1 VLGGTY
7 VAVLGADIESV
18 RDSEAAVPGGDRV
31 DTNRNAGLDALRGG
45 GAQSPTATLTVPSAQ
60 VPLALPTVPGR
71 TVSSTITLDGPFT
84 ILDLD
89 LTLDI
94 THPND
99 PDLTATLVA
108 LDPVPG
114 GTDDV
119 SVLLF
124 SGQGIG
130 GTRANFT
137 GTVFDDAAGT
147 PIAAGT
153 PPFTGRF
160 QPQVGLGQTF
170 GALNGQSGA
179 RTYRLD
185 ITNAGASPGTLNGW
199 SLTFRRPLPGNNLGE
214 PVADQFS
221 VAARVFT
228 LAAGNPQATDAWTA
242 VGPAPIGNSTGGGSG
257 SGRIGGL
264 AVDPSDPSGNTVFVA
279 GASGGVWKTSD
290 FLTTAPQGPTY
301 VPLTDFGPATSL
313 NVGGI
318 AVFGRNN
325 DPGQSIVF
333 VATGEGDVGSPGVGF
348 LRSTDGGRT
357 WAVLDSTNNGDA
369 AGALSPINAPTRDH
383 LFVGS
388 TAFKV
393 VVDPRPRANGEVIVY
408 AALSGAQGG
417 IWRSLDTGRTWER
430 LLAGNATDLVL
441 DPTSGIVDIV
451 SNPTGNLL
459 NLFAAIRGQGVFFSQ
474 NQGTTFAATPGG
486 VGKPL
491 VQDADVATPRRSR

>member
-1 VLGGTY
+1 
-7 VAVLGADIESV
+7 
-18 RDSEAAVPGGDRV
+18 
-31 DTNRNAGLDALRGG
+31 
-45 GAQSPTATLTVPSAQ
+45 VPSAQ

-71 TVSSTITLDGPFT
+71 TVSSTITLAVPFT

-114 GTDDV
+114 GPDDV

-130 GTRANFT
+130 GSRANFT

-333 VATGEGDVGSPGVGF
+333 VATGEGDTGSPGVGF

-357 WAVLDSTNNGDA
+357 WTVLDSTTTPTRRATSRRSMPRRATTLRRVHRLQGRRRPAA
-369 AGALSPINAPTRDH
+369 AGQRRGDRLRGPLGPAGGH
-383 LFVGS
+383 LAEPGH
-388 TAFKV
+388 
-393 VVDPRPRANGEVIVY
+393 RADL
-408 AALSGAQGG
+408 AAAAGG
-417 IWRSLDTGRTWER
+417 
-430 LLAGNATDLVL
+430 
-441 DPTSGIVDIV
+441 
-451 SNPTGNLL
+451 
-459 NLFAAIRGQGVFFSQ
+459 
-474 NQGTTFAATPGG
+474 
-486 VGKPL
+486 
-491 VQDADVATPRRSR
+491 PRRPTWCWTRPAASSTSSATRRATC